1 MHNVC
6 LSLGRIVNIVLLVWQ
21 YTVLRVW
28 LYPVLLSLWYL
39 HGNWAE
45 ELRSE
50 EFVRRP
56 RRGGCR
62 HQRRVYSNPYTDTHR
77 HTHTLHTDILTLYT
91 RTYTLHTD
99 IFTLYTRTY
108 SHFTHG
114 HTHTL
119 HTDIFTL
126 YTRTHSHFTHGH
138 IHTLHMEILRLTHS
152 LYSQKD
158 IAYWSKTQKQ
168 KHNCNTYLLRKN
180 VKL

>member
-39 HGNWAE
+39 HGNWA